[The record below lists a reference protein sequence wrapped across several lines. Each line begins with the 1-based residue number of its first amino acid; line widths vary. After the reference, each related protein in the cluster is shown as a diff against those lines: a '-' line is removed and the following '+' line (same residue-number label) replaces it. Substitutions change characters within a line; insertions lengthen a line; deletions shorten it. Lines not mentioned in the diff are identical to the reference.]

1 MIKLFAQLVQ
11 VDAPEP
17 VNRYF
22 ADAIAVFPQ
31 MLKDVFHCGML
42 DARGDDMPF
51 FRLCRQDAANGG
63 IIAFGAAG
71 GKNNFSRVGVNERG
85 HFPPGIVNILFY
97 LPPEEMHA

>member
-22 ADAIAVFPQ
+22 AHAVAVFSQ
-31 MLKDVFHCGML
+31 MLKDVFHRRML
-42 DARGDDMPF
+42 DARCDDMAF
-51 FRLCRQDAANGG
+51 FRLRSQDAANGG

-71 GKNNFSRVGVNERG
+71 GKNDFSRIGVDERG
-85 HFPPGIVNILFY
+85 HFRPGLVNMPFY
-97 LPPEEMHA
+97 LPTEEMHA